1 MNREAAR
8 GMEREKR
15 ESCEM
20 GNCWGAP
27 AEDDQAPTST
37 GNLSPGT
44 SQTSQPT
51 SLASSGYVSSKSP
64 FSGTSSEKGYPNGK
78 ILPTPNLREFSFQ
91 ELKTATRNFKADTL
105 LGEGGFGKVYKG
117 WIEATKQAAKNGSGL
132 AVAIKKLNSESCQGL
147 EEWQSEVNFLGRLSH
162 PNLVK
167 LLGYCWEDDELLL
180 VYEYMQRGSLE
191 NHLFGRGSAVQ
202 PLSWELRLK
211 IAIGAAR
218 GLAFLHTSN
227 DVIYRDIKASNILL
241 DSSYNAK
248 ISDFGLAK
256 LGPSA
261 SQSHVT
267 TRVIGTY
274 GYAAPEYLATGH
286 LYVKSDVYGFGV
298 VLVELLTGLRAVD
311 TSRPSGKQSLV
322 DWIKP
327 YLSDKKKLKHI
338 IDTRFEGKYPS
349 KAAIGIAQLALQCL
363 AQEPKNRPSMQEVLE
378 TLEKFEGMNVKPRV
392 SRRNSSG
399 TAVRPHQHR
408 RPNGIRSH
416 ENSLQA
422 R

>member
-1 MNREAAR
+1 
-8 GMEREKR
+8 
-15 ESCEM
+15 
-20 GNCWGAP
+20 
-27 AEDDQAPTST
+27 
-37 GNLSPGT
+37 
-44 SQTSQPT
+44 
-51 SLASSGYVSSKSP
+51 
-64 FSGTSSEKGYPNGK
+64 
-78 ILPTPNLREFSFQ
+78 
-91 ELKTATRNFKADTL
+91 
-105 LGEGGFGKVYKG
+105 
-117 WIEATKQAAKNGSGL
+117 
-132 AVAIKKLNSESCQGL
+132 
-147 EEWQSEVNFLGRLSH
+147 
-162 PNLVK
+162 
-167 LLGYCWEDDELLL
+167 
-180 VYEYMQRGSLE
+180 MQRGSLE